1 MSTKR
6 WKDGHSD
13 LLKQQQQLAC
23 DCNGY
28 NFKCLTSKLLVRARV
43 VFASLNAALINFP
56 ADPVLWIRVFWAGP
70 DTAYQ
75 EKLIKLQF
83 FKWLFK
89 NYLLNN
95 KDDFYYVLS

>member
-1 MSTKR
+1 MEGIAFKFFDFKTLVEWSLPALSTER
-6 WKDGHSD
+6 WQDGHSD

-28 NFKCLTSKLLVRARV
+28 NFKCLTSKLLLRARV

-56 ADPVLWIRVFWAGP
+56 ADPVLWIRVFWPP

-75 EKLIKLQF
+75 EKI
-83 FKWLFK
+83 
-89 NYLLNN
+89 
-95 KDDFYYVLS
+95 D